1 MPTINSQAFNA
12 EAVTPNDSANISI
25 GGLTL
30 GDDSTQNGVSLFV
43 GGAGNV
49 RVTMLGGQIVTYNN
63 VSAGSFMPIQVIKV
77 WATGTTATN
86 ILELY

>member
-12 EAVTPNDSANISI
+12 EVVTPSDSQNISI
-25 GGLTL
+25 GGLVL
-30 GDDSTQNGVSLFV
+30 DDSTQNGVSLYV
-43 GGAGNV
+43 GGTGNL
-49 RVTMLGGQIVTYNN
+49 RVTMLGGQIVTFSNI
-63 VSAGSFMPIQVIKV
+63 SGGSFLPIQVVKV